1 MRSPEAHF
9 SKAKGSLSLV
19 QKYINH
25 KLNIPREEESSWK
38 LNDLLIL
45 NIYLD
50 FFPLLFRKPVYSK
63 KEKTQTLIIAV
74 IQKKIN
80 AWDFF

>member
-1 MRSPEAHF
+1 MRGAQRHISPKPKVPLA
-9 SKAKGSLSLV
+9 LYRNTLT
-19 QKYINH
+19 I

-63 KEKTQTLIIAV
+63 KKKPPLIIAV

-80 AWDFF
+80 AWEFF